1 MNAPIRN
8 RIIENIHRNSTDT
21 QRLDPSK
28 PMPHIICKE
37 ALPHMERPASVIP
50 PLLAGMVVGI
60 IVGITLTV
68 YFS

>member
-1 MNAPIRN
+1 MNTSIHK
-8 RIIENIHRNSTDT
+8 RIIENIRRNSADP

-50 PLLAGMVVGI
+50 PLLAGIVVGLI
-60 IVGITLTV
+60 LGIGIATFIL
-68 YFS
+68 